1 MSLTDSNKKK
11 NYSNKTSNNTK
22 VAKVITITDKLL
34 LKKLQREGGNIRKSK
49 LKNKKIFDTLGKKEF
64 NKYKKRVYIG
74 GESIKKVFPN
84 DYPIKKL
91 DLFRKLIKKNK

>member
-1 MSLTDSNKKK
+1 MSLTDSKRSK
-11 NYSNKTSNNTK
+11 NYINKANENIKVVKVTK
-22 VAKVITITDKLL
+22 
-34 LKKLQREGGNIRKSK
+34 
-49 LKNKKIFDTLGKKEF
+49 FDFKDF

>member
-1 MSLTDSNKKK
+1 MSLTESNKKK

-64 NKYKKRVYIG
+64 NKYK
-74 GESIKKVFPN
+74 
-84 DYPIKKL
+84 
-91 DLFRKLIKKNK
+91 NK

>member
-1 MSLTDSNKKK
+1 MSLTDSKRSK
-11 NYSNKTSNNTK
+11 NYINKANENIKVVKVTK
-22 VAKVITITDKLL
+22 
-34 LKKLQREGGNIRKSK
+34 
-49 LKNKKIFDTLGKKEF
+49 FDFKDF

-91 DLFRKLIKKNK
+91 DLFRKLIKQNK

>member
-1 MSLTDSNKKK
+1 MSLTDSKRSK
-11 NYSNKTSNNTK
+11 NYINKANENIK
-22 VAKVITITDKLL
+22 VAKVTK
-34 LKKLQREGGNIRKSK
+34 
-49 LKNKKIFDTLGKKEF
+49 FDFKDF

>member
-1 MSLTDSNKKK
+1 MSLTDSKRPKKYINKA
-11 NYSNKTSNNTK
+11 NENTK
-22 VAKVITITDKLL
+22 ISKVTK
-34 LKKLQREGGNIRKSK
+34 
-49 LKNKKIFDTLGKKEF
+49 FDFKDF

-91 DLFRKLIKKNK
+91 DLFRKLIKQDK

>member
-1 MSLTDSNKKK
+1 MSLTDSKRQKKYLNKA
-11 NYSNKTSNNTK
+11 NENVK
-22 VAKVITITDKLL
+22 VAKVT
-34 LKKLQREGGNIRKSK
+34 N
-49 LKNKKIFDTLGKKEF
+49 FDFKDF

-91 DLFRKLIKKNK
+91 DLFRKLIKQKK

>member
-1 MSLTDSNKKK
+1 MSLTDSKRQKKYLNKA
-11 NYSNKTSNNTK
+11 NENVK
-22 VAKVITITDKLL
+22 VAKVT
-34 LKKLQREGGNIRKSK
+34 N
-49 LKNKKIFDTLGKKEF
+49 FDFKDF

-91 DLFRKLIKKNK
+91 DLFRKLIKQNK

>member
-1 MSLTDSNKKK
+1 MSLTDSKRSK
-11 NYSNKTSNNTK
+11 NYINKANENIK
-22 VAKVITITDKLL
+22 VAKVTK
-34 LKKLQREGGNIRKSK
+34 
-49 LKNKKIFDTLGKKEF
+49 FDFKDF
-64 NKYKKRVYIG
+64 NEYKKRVYIG

>member
-1 MSLTDSNKKK
+1 MSLTDSKRSK
-11 NYSNKTSNNTK
+11 NYINKANENIK
-22 VAKVITITDKLL
+22 VAKVTK
-34 LKKLQREGGNIRKSK
+34 
-49 LKNKKIFDTLGKKEF
+49 FDFKDF

-91 DLFRKLIKKNK
+91 DLFRKLIKQDK

>member
-1 MSLTDSNKKK
+1 MSLIDSKRSK
-11 NYSNKTSNNTK
+11 NYINKTNENIK
-22 VAKVITITDKLL
+22 VAKVTK
-34 LKKLQREGGNIRKSK
+34 
-49 LKNKKIFDTLGKKEF
+49 FDFKDF

-91 DLFRKLIKKNK
+91 DLFRKLIKQNK

>member
-1 MSLTDSNKKK
+1 MSLTDSKRSK
-11 NYSNKTSNNTK
+11 NYINKANENIKVVKVTK
-22 VAKVITITDKLL
+22 
-34 LKKLQREGGNIRKSK
+34 
-49 LKNKKIFDTLGKKEF
+49 FDFKDF

-91 DLFRKLIKKNK
+91 DLFRKLIKQDK

>member
-1 MSLTDSNKKK
+1 MSLTDSKRSK
-11 NYSNKTSNNTK
+11 NYINKANENIKVVKVTK
-22 VAKVITITDKLL
+22 
-34 LKKLQREGGNIRKSK
+34 
-49 LKNKKIFDTLGKKEF
+49 FDFKDF

-91 DLFRKLIKKNK
+91 DLFRKLIKKK

>member
-1 MSLTDSNKKK
+1 MSLEDTKRPKKYLNKA
-11 NYSNKTSNNTK
+11 NGNIK
-22 VAKVITITDKLL
+22 VAKVTKFNFKD
-34 LKKLQREGGNIRKSK
+34 
-49 LKNKKIFDTLGKKEF
+49 F

-91 DLFRKLIKKNK
+91 DLFRKLIKQNK

>member
-1 MSLTDSNKKK
+1 MSLTDSKRSK
-11 NYSNKTSNNTK
+11 NYINKTNENIK
-22 VAKVITITDKLL
+22 VAKVTK
-34 LKKLQREGGNIRKSK
+34 
-49 LKNKKIFDTLGKKEF
+49 FDFKDF

-91 DLFRKLIKKNK
+91 DLFRKLIKQNK